1 MRRNLLVIIAYFLLT
16 LVFTYP
22 LITQFRTHVIGGG
35 KLDNYEYIWKMWWIP
50 HALTNG
56 INPFFI
62 PNINFPYGYSLAYGE
77 ITPIH
82 TFLLMPL
89 TLAFGEVIA
98 YNLAVIGST
107 VLTGWITFM
116 LARRW
121 FAKLTDEPDERLL
134 TLAAFFAGAAFALC
148 VSRQEK
154 LTGHLPLFDTQ
165 WLALALLAFDLWLEQ
180 RKPRHAALT
189 ALAIALAGL
198 SSWYYI
204 FILALLL
211 PIYLIAYGVNW
222 RQFLTDRRS
231 WQALGIVGVIV
242 GITNV
247 PFLIPYLQ
255 LNTQGATFVPIQ
267 DASFWA
273 ASVTDYLMPN
283 ALNPVWGSVVS
294 KVIWPFP
301 SPIITEFVI
310 SIGLIT
316 LLLGLYGSRMTKGK
330 QWRALKWVIVV
341 AFVLS
346 LGPYLYLSRLPL
358 NIPLPDL
365 LLRRF
370 LPSADSIR
378 SWGRFSI
385 VVMLGFSLLAG
396 AGLLTALHNIERPT
410 LRRISV
416 GIAAVVIALMLFE
429 AWIGPVHTVPV
440 EPRPVDL
447 WLAQQPD
454 DAPIMEFPLSAAL
467 SGPGR
472 YYTRFHGKP
481 VTYGYGTY
489 LPFLYREQHPTLLT
503 FPSDESLDQLKT
515 WGVHYVLVT
524 TDTLQYEKFK
534 ISDVDAQPR
543 LQPVI
548 TLDDVEVY
556 RLEDS

>member
-1 MRRNLLVIIAYFLLT
+1 
-16 LVFTYP
+16 
-22 LITQFRTHVIGGG
+22 VIGGG
-35 KLDNYEYIWKMWWIP
+35 KLDNYEYLWKMWWIP
-50 HALTNG
+50 HALSNG

-62 PNINFPYGYSLAYGE
+62 PNINYPYGYSLAYGE
-77 ITPIH
+77 ITPLH

-89 TLAFGEVIA
+89 TVAFGEVIT
-98 YNLAVIGST
+98 YNLAVVGST
-107 VLTGWITFM
+107 ILTGWITFL

-121 FAKLTDEPDERLL
+121 FAKLIDAPDERLL
-134 TLAAFFAGAAFALC
+134 TLAAFFAGAAFTFW

-154 LTGHLPLFDTQ
+154 LTGHLPLFDTE

-189 ALAIALAGL
+189 AIALSLGAL
-198 SSWYYI
+198 SSWYYA
-204 FILALLL
+204 FILALLM
-211 PIYLIAYGVNW
+211 PVYLIAYGVNW
-222 RQFLTDRRS
+222 RQLLTDRRS
-231 WQALGIVGVIV
+231 WQALGIVVLIV

-255 LNTQGATFVPIQ
+255 LNIKGATFVPVQ

-273 ASVTDYLMPN
+273 ASPTDYLIPN
-283 ALNPVWGSVVS
+283 ALNPLWKSVVS
-294 KVIWPFP
+294 KLIWPFP
-301 SPIITEFVI
+301 SPVITEFVI
-310 SIGLIT
+310 SLGMVTI
-316 LLLGLYGSRMTKGK
+316 LLGLYGSRRTKGRH
-330 QWRALKWVIVV
+330 WRALKWMVVV
-341 AFVLS
+341 AFILS

-365 LLRRF
+365 LLRQF

-396 AGLLTALHNIERPT
+396 AGLLLALHDVERPT
-410 LRRISV
+410 LRRFRA
-416 GIAAVVIALMLFE
+416 GIAIVAIALMLFE
-429 AWIGPVHTVPV
+429 AWIGPVPTVPV

-454 DAPIMEFPLSAAL
+454 NAPIMEFPLSAAL
-467 SGPGR
+467 SGPGM

-489 LPFLYREQHPTLLT
+489 LPFLYREQHPALLT

-524 TDTLQYEKFK
+524 TDTLQYENFK
-534 ISDVDAQPR
+534 MAQVDAQPR
-543 LQPVI
+543 LQHVI
-548 TLDDVEVY
+548 TLDNIEVY
-556 RLEDS
+556 RLKDS